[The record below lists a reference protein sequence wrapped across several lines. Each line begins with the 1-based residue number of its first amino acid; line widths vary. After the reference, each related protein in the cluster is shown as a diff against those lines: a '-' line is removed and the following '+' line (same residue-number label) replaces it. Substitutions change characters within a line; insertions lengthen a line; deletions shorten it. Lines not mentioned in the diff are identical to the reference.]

1 MNGVLDF
8 IYSVNCI
15 HGVRFSVTINLIKYM
30 LKALFEI
37 EIIVKIKNKQV
48 ERTARLAFEKKYE
61 VW

>member
-1 MNGVLDF
+1 
-8 IYSVNCI
+8 
-15 HGVRFSVTINLIKYM
+15 M

-48 ERTARLAFEKKYE
+48 ERTARLAFFEKKYE